1 MLYEIILYAL
11 FVLGGLLLAVAYRL
25 RKNSNGKSVA
35 IFFMLFIYI
44 LSFGMT
50 SIPDPSG
57 VNWFMQEPR
66 VYLYRSLMELVLVM
80 LLHIKPCKE
89 GVLISILC
97 LLCVFINMAG
107 FSFYVSNIDT
117 GLAIDTAIPVAF
129 YAQLMIL
136 FHTVMSDAIYRGIN
150 KLSFVRSHCSVRL
163 NIRDKGL

>member
-1 MLYEIILYAL
+1 MLYETILYAL

-35 IFFMLFIYI
+35 IFFMLLIYI
-44 LSFGMT
+44 LSFGLT

-57 VNWFMQEPR
+57 VNWYMQEPR
-66 VYLYRSLMELVLVM
+66 VYLYRSLMELVLVK
-80 LLHIKPCKE
+80 LLYYKPCKE

-117 GLAIDTAIPVAF
+117 GLAIDTAITVAF

-136 FHTVMSDAIYRGIN
+136 FFTGMADGIYRGIN
-150 KLSFVRSHCSVRL
+150 KLSFVRSYCTDYL
-163 NIRDKGL
+163 NIRHKGL

>member
-1 MLYEIILYAL
+1 MLYETILYAL

-35 IFFMLFIYI
+35 IFFMLLIYI
-44 LSFGMT
+44 FSVGMT
-50 SIPDPSG
+50 SIPDSSG

-80 LLHIKPCKE
+80 LLHVKPCKE

-107 FSFYVSNIDT
+107 FSFFVSNIDT
-117 GLAIDTAIPVAF
+117 GLAIDTAITVAF

-136 FHTVMSDAIYRGIN
+136 FHTGMADGIYRGIN
-150 KLSFVRSHCSVRL
+150 KLSLVRSYCTVHL
-163 NIRDKGL
+163 NIRHKRL